1 LKHLQNIIKIAI
13 DHIDG
18 GNTYAFKLANLIV
31 LINTVFYNPT
41 AALHL
46 MENCKPGAARL
57 FFDKWFAAINT
68 EDKLPRVHDKK
79 LSLLAL
85 SKLLEVDGAM
95 IPASL
100 QEGWFGIVGGALVIF
115 KSFPQAISKRKALEQ
130 TLIDEEDE
138 DDDDDGRYLN
148 LEGEDDE
155 DVWDEDSA
163 YLEMLANESAR
174 LRARS
179 EKTAEEGEDVS
190 DESEESEIEEEL
202 GFFSLIDAINPYT
215 TFKHALT
222 AFQTNNGA
230 LYQAATTVLSVEQ
243 QTVLMEVMSLAE
255 SQQHPTQ

>member
-115 KSFPQAISKRKALEQ
+115 KSFPQAISSAFRVAFYLVCG
-130 TLIDEEDE
+130 DV
-138 DDDDDGRYLN
+138 DGRDRTQ
-148 LEGEDDE
+148 G
-155 DVWDEDSA
+155 V
-163 YLEMLANESAR
+163 
-174 LRARS
+174 
-179 EKTAEEGEDVS
+179 G
-190 DESEESEIEEEL
+190 
-202 GFFSLIDAINPYT
+202 
-215 TFKHALT
+215 
-222 AFQTNNGA
+222 TNFDR
-230 LYQAATTVLSVEQ
+230 
-243 QTVLMEVMSLAE
+243 
-255 SQQHPTQ
+255 